1 MNENLQ
7 QLQKTELEILLEFKR
22 ICDKYHFTYYL
33 VAGTLLGAVRH
44 QGFIPWDDDVDV
56 AMFRKDF
63 EKFQLI
69 CKSELSPKYFL
80 QTRGNDKQYFMQIV
94 KIRKHNTFV
103 CETELEH
110 LDFHKGVYIDI
121 FILDKLP
128 KCKFLAKWAFKFQYL
143 LTDSIKIQSGIAIQ
157 YTGKNPLLR
166 LIFLCVSKQNLN
178 VLYAMQDSFISILNR
193 YLQGF
198 YYGTLAGR
206 HGYPAEV
213 YKKEWLEGTTELLF
227 EGHRFS
233 APVQWDAVL
242 SNMYGDYRKLPEN
255 KEIHFSYFKI

>member
-1 MNENLQ
+1 MGENLQ

-22 ICDKYHFTYYL
+22 ICDKYHLTYYL

-63 EKFQLI
+63 EKFQQI
-69 CKSELSPKYFL
+69 CKHELSPEYFL
-80 QTRGNDKQYFMQIV
+80 QTRENDKQYFMQIV

-128 KCKFLAKWAFKFQYL
+128 KHKFLVKWAFKFQYL
-143 LTDSIKIQSGIAIQ
+143 LTDAIKIQSGIPIQ

-166 LIFLCVSKQNLN
+166 FIFFGVSKQNLKL
-178 VLYAMQDSFISILNR
+178 LYAMQDSFINILNR

-198 YYGTLAGR
+198 HYGTLAGR

-213 YKKEWLEGTTELLF
+213 YKREWLEATTELSF
-227 EGHRFS
+227 EGYHFL
-233 APVQWDAVL
+233 APAQWDAVL
-242 SNMYGDYRKLPEN
+242 SNMYGDYRKVPEDI
-255 KEIHFSYFKI
+255 EMHFSYFEV